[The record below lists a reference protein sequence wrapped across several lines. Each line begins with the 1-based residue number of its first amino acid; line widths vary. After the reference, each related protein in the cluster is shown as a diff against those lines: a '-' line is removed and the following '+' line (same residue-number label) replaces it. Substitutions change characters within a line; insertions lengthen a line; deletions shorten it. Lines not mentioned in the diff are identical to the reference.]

1 MAETLREAAD
11 EMTAAAEYYEDR
23 RTGMGDRFINR
34 VQLAV
39 ARVEGM
45 PRIGA
50 PCSSRY
56 PEIRRHA
63 VKGFPYYVVYATEP
77 VITIIA
83 VAHMKRRPAYW
94 IDRLSR

>member
-1 MAETLREAAD
+1 MAETLLEAAD
-11 EMTAAAEYYEDR
+11 EMAAAAEYYEDR

-39 ARVEGM
+39 ARIEAM
-45 PRIGA
+45 PRIGTQ
-50 PCSSRY
+50 CSSRY

-77 VITIIA
+77 AITVIA
-83 VAHMKRRPAYW
+83 VAHMKRRPGYW
-94 IDRLSR
+94 MDRMPH